1 MNDTVQWICGTRN
14 VRYYI
19 FGVVELRRQF
29 KLLQENECKVYICM
43 PSYSSS
49 LSTDAAAAT
58 GRLEDATGRRGTCS
72 WVWAASA
79 ASIHSE

>member
-1 MNDTVQWICGTRN
+1 MSPNG
-14 VRYYI
+14 YYI

-29 KLLQENECKVYICM
+29 KLLQYKKTKVKSIC
-43 PSYSSS
+43 SYSSS
-49 LSTDAAAAT
+49 LDTAAAT